1 MYDKATIFT
10 YVAKYIYLRTYNDEI
25 DIIEGMVH
33 FTILNS
39 LTLSKYIRRFVN
51 VFLYM
56 NGQTSVDF
64 NC

>member
-39 LTLSKYIRRFVN
+39 LTLSKYIICLCLLVHEWAI
-51 VFLYM
+51 VCL
-56 NGQTSVDF
+56 
-64 NC
+64 